1 MRMKMKRVFRRNQ
14 IIITTLAIMIAAAGY
29 LNYAGKSD
37 LPGADIA
44 RVRVELAHG
53 AIARVEAVG
62 RLFHLGHADVV
73 RQIVVEVI
81 ADGLRLHVRVHVGV
95 CDHRPC
101 MNARVRP
108 ACADHVDRR
117 AAHPRE
123 HGLELALNGL
133 LARLTLPAE
142 KTGAVV
148 SNGEFI
154 VPLIIVIVT
163 FFLGLWVFY
172 KQQDKFIL
180 NL

>member
-1 MRMKMKRVFRRNQ
+1 MLADQKFRRAPHGFHVRFPVQ
-14 IIITTLAIMIAAAGY
+14 HRHI
-29 LNYAGKSD
+29 
-37 LPGADIA
+37 LPVEHRLRLADIA

-73 RQIVVEVI
+73 RQIVIEII

-95 CDHRPC
+95 CDHRPR

-142 KTGAVV
+142 IAGAVIAERHLEIFHPRG
-148 SNGEFI
+148 S
-154 VPLIIVIVT
+154 T
-163 FFLGLWVFY
+163 FFV
-172 KQQDKFIL
+172 
-180 NL
+180 